1 MGDSRREPARITS
14 TFTERSEVRGMAE
27 NILIAVLG
35 GGNLLLFIKFL
46 IERHDSKSGIE
57 STLKKLEK
65 DGLRT
70 QLLLLILLRP
80 EEQTE
85 ILKIA
90 EHYFVKL
97 KANWYMTSIF
107 KTWCDD
113 HNLEPDWFDA
123 KER

>member
-1 MGDSRREPARITS
+1 
-14 TFTERSEVRGMAE
+14 MAE

-46 IERHDSKSGIE
+46 IERHDQNKGIGK
-57 STLKKLEK
+57 TLTRLEK
-65 DGLRT
+65 DGVRT
-70 QLLLLILLRP
+70 QLLLLILMRP

-85 ILKIA
+85 ILRIA

-107 KTWCDD
+107 SKWCDER
-113 HNLEPDWFDA
+113 NLNPDWFD
-123 KER
+123 KE

>member
-1 MGDSRREPARITS
+1 MNQD
-14 TFTERSEVRGMAE
+14 
-27 NILIAVLG
+27 ILIAVLG
-35 GGNLLLFIKFL
+35 GGNLLLFVKFL
-46 IERHDSKSGIE
+46 IERFDRKKERAEDTERKAIKD
-57 STLKKLEK
+57 TLTKLEK

-70 QLLLLILLRP
+70 QLLLLILLKP

-107 KTWCDD
+107 KRWCDE
-113 HNLEPDWFDA
+113 NRLEPEWFKAD
-123 KER
+123 E

>member
-1 MGDSRREPARITS
+1 
-14 TFTERSEVRGMAE
+14 MAE

-46 IERHDSKSGIE
+46 IERHDKKKSDKAKNE
-57 STLKKLEK
+57 SENISATLLKLEK

-70 QLLLLILLRP
+70 QLLLLILLKP

-97 KANWYMTSIF
+97 KANWYMTGIF
-107 KTWCDD
+107 KKWCDQQG
-113 HNLEPDWFDA
+113 LEPDWFDN
-123 KER
+123 KE